1 MMKTNFNCRFFSL
14 AYSPI
19 LTIDSFRL
27 YLDPSV
33 AENFPWR
40 PNRLDPPT
48 GRSQLLR
55 HYSPLGDPSV
65 SMANVIE
72 GPRPRRQGKTVNVG
86 PTPSRRSAP
95 GEEPF
100 VFSRSPSG
108 ASPPPLSSPLDRVRN
123 APRTAPTRIRFME
136 KNDREVIKNL
146 QRRWPP
152 PSSALTIKSESCP

>member
-1 MMKTNFNCRFFSL
+1 M
-14 AYSPI
+14 A
-19 LTIDSFRL
+19 
-27 YLDPSV
+27 
-33 AENFPWR
+33 
-40 PNRLDPPT
+40 NRLDPPT

-65 SMANVIE
+65 SLANVVK

-86 PTPSRRSAP
+86 HVGPTPSRHSAP
-95 GEEPF
+95 GEESF

-146 QRRWPP
+146 QAALASPKF
-152 PSSALTIKSESCP
+152 SADDQKRVLLLKKTKLEGRAAGSQGDALEAKKQALLKEKADATW